1 MIRDLLYRLRAVVR
15 RNRMERDMEDEL
27 QFHIERE
34 TEKLKRAGFS
44 HEEAHRRVNLD
55 FGGAEQIK
63 EGCRDARGTALVESI
78 LRDLQYAGRVLR
90 GIPGFTAVVVLSL
103 ALGIGATTSI
113 FTVVNA
119 VLLRTLPV
127 SDPQQLVV
135 AYWKADGL
143 VRMTTQNNI
152 DRKDPASGQW
162 LNSTFTLTALRQFR
176 DSTSSVLDVF
186 GFYNPGTAGV
196 SDGATTLSAHCTFV
210 TGNFFEG
217 IGARIALG
225 RPLTEEDDRNA
236 ATAAVITYDFW
247 QHGLRGD
254 ASILG
259 KVLRV
264 DGVPVTV
271 VGVSGAGF
279 HGVAS
284 AGWGGPTDLF
294 LPLNAMDTV
303 MPRELSAGKAKAAPD
318 FSWVQIFA
326 RKRPGVTTQA
336 AAARLT
342 ALFRGTFA
350 ESGVPALQQARNPRI
365 ILLDGDKGLA
375 QLRDGIQRPLLILLG
390 MVGLVLLLACVNV
403 ANLQLAR
410 SSARDREVA
419 VRLSLGAGRARIVR
433 QLLTESFLLS
443 AVGAAVGLLLAAV
456 GSRFTEAQL
465 TGNYGT
471 GVALDLAPDL
481 TVLAFTTLVSVASAV
496 LFGLVPALKAS
507 RAEIAPNLKQSG
519 QTAGARRSAGWRGAA
534 MGRGMI
540 ALQVALSVVLL
551 AGAGLLLRTLDN
563 LARVDAGFVRDRV
576 LTFRLDAGELGYRV
590 AQAGPLYDR
599 VLESIRA
606 VPGVVSAAMLSHPL
620 IGGWHNGT
628 DVSSPDIENGRPIN
642 LWMNTVSPDFF
653 QTMGMPIVEGRALW
667 RDDTAAAPNVVV
679 LNQAA
684 ARRLFGDRP
693 AVGQVLWRDDGTAP
707 WQVQVVGVARDA
719 KYDSLRTAP
728 PPTVF
733 VPYAQDH
740 RPWTGMAF
748 AVRTAGDPAAMAGPV
763 RQAIARVNRDLNMT
777 DVKTQRRLIE
787 DSLYEERLYALLL
800 TLFGLFA
807 LVLAA
812 IGLNGVTAYAT
823 SRRTSEFGLRMAL
836 GAQRG
841 QILRL
846 ILGQVLAAVIFGMA
860 VGVGAIW
867 AASRWIASML
877 FGVQRMDPVSIIF
890 VLLLLAAVASGAAFI
905 PAWRAARFDPMTA
918 LRAE

>member
-1 MIRDLLYRLRAVVR
+1 VRAACDYLARV
-15 RNRMERDMEDEL
+15 
-27 QFHIERE
+27 FH
-34 TEKLKRAGFS
+34 A
-44 HEEAHRRVNLD
+44 
-55 FGGAEQIK
+55 
-63 EGCRDARGTALVESI
+63 SI
-78 LRDLQYAGRVLR
+78 PERVLS
-90 GIPGFTAVVVLSL
+90 GL
-103 ALGIGATTSI
+103 ARLWVDMS
-113 FTVVNA
+113 
-119 VLLRTLPV
+119 
-127 SDPQQLVV
+127 
-135 AYWKADGL
+135 
-143 VRMTTQNNI
+143 
-152 DRKDPASGQW
+152 
-162 LNSTFTLTALRQFR
+162 
-176 DSTSSVLDVF
+176 
-186 GFYNPGTAGV
+186 
-196 SDGATTLSAHCTFV
+196 
-210 TGNFFEG
+210 E
-217 IGARIALG
+217 
-225 RPLTEEDDRNA
+225 
-236 ATAAVITYDFW
+236 
-247 QHGLRGD
+247 
-254 ASILG
+254 
-259 KVLRV
+259 RV
-264 DGVPVTV
+264 DYQMNQ
-271 VGVSGAGF
+271 
-279 HGVAS
+279 
-284 AGWGGPTDLF
+284 GPLQAQNFVD
-294 LPLNAMDTV
+294 M
-303 MPRELSAGKAKAAPD
+303 AP
-318 FSWVQIFA
+318 
-326 RKRPGVTTQA
+326 
-336 AAARLT
+336 
-342 ALFRGTFA
+342 
-350 ESGVPALQQARNPRI
+350 NPRI

-375 QLRDGIQRPLLILLG
+375 QLRDSIQRPLMILLG
-390 MVGLVLLLACVNV
+390 MVALVLLLACVNV

-410 SSARDREVA
+410 SLARHREVA

-443 AVGAAVGLLLAAV
+443 AMGAAVGLLLAAV
-456 GSRFTEAQL
+456 GSRFIAAQL

-519 QTAGARRSAGWRGAA
+519 QTAGARRSAGWRGAV

-563 LARVDAGFVRDRV
+563 LARVDTGFVRDRV

-606 VPGVVSAAMLSHPL
+606 VPGVVSAALLSHPL

-628 DVSSPDIENGRPIN
+628 DVSSPDIENGRLIN
-642 LWMNTVSPDFF
+642 LWMNTVSPEFF

-679 LNQAA
+679 LNQVA

-693 AVGQVLWRDDGTAP
+693 AIGQVLWRDDGKVR
-707 WQVQVVGVARDA
+707 WQVQVAGVARDA
-719 KYDSLRTAP
+719 KYDSLRKGP
-728 PPTVF
+728 VPTVF

-740 RPWTGMAF
+740 RPFTGMAF
-748 AVRTAGDPAAMAGPV
+748 AVRTAGDPAAMAVPV
-763 RQAIARVNRDLNMT
+763 RQAITRVNRDLNMN

-823 SRRTSEFGLRMAL
+823 SRRTAEFGLRMAL
-836 GAQRG
+836 GARRG

-877 FGVQRMDPVSIIF
+877 FGVQRVDPVSIIF

-905 PAWRAARFDPMTA
+905 PAWRAARFDPMAA

>member
-34 TEKLKRAGFS
+34 TEKLERAGFS
-44 HEEAHRRVNLD
+44 HEEAHRRVNMD
-55 FGGAEQIK
+55 FGGAEQVK

-113 FTVVNA
+113 FTIVNA

-135 AYWKADGL
+135 AYWKADGP
-143 VRMTTQNNI
+143 VRMATQNNI

-162 LNSTFTLTALRQFR
+162 LNSTFSLTALRQFR
-176 DSTSSVLDVF
+176 ESTSSVLDVF
-186 GFYNPGTAGV
+186 GFYNPGTVGV
-196 SDGATTLSAHCTFV
+196 SDGATTWSAHCTFV
-210 TGNFFEG
+210 TGNFFEA
-217 IGARIALG
+217 IRARVALG
-225 RPLTEEDDRNA
+225 RPLTEEDDQSG
-236 ATAAVITYDFW
+236 ATAAVVTYDFW
-247 QHGLRGD
+247 QHSLQGD

-259 KVLRV
+259 KALRV
-264 DGVPVTV
+264 AGVPVTV

-279 HGVAS
+279 HGLAS
-284 AGWGGPTDLF
+284 AGWGGPSDLF
-294 LPLNAMDTV
+294 LPLNTMDTL
-303 MPRELSAGKAKAAPD
+303 MPRELRAKTAPD

-326 RKRPGVTTQA
+326 RKHPGVTTQA

-375 QLRDGIQRPLLILLG
+375 QLRDSIQRPLMILLG
-390 MVGLVLLLACVNV
+390 MVALVLLLACVNV

-410 SSARDREVA
+410 SSARHREVA

-443 AVGAAVGLLLAAV
+443 AVGAAVGLLLAAF
-456 GSRFTEAQL
+456 GSRFIAAQL

-519 QTAGARRSAGWRGAA
+519 QTAGARRSAGWRGAVL
-534 MGRGMI
+534 GRGMI

-563 LARVDAGFVRDRV
+563 LARVDTGFVRDRV

-599 VLESIRA
+599 ILESIRA

-628 DVSSPDIENGRPIN
+628 DVSSPDIEKGRLIN

-653 QTMGMPIVEGRALW
+653 QTMGMPIIEGRALL

-693 AVGQVLWRDDGTAP
+693 AIGQVLWRDDGKVR
-707 WQVQVVGVARDA
+707 WQVQVAGVARDA
-719 KYDSLRTAP
+719 KYDSLRKGP
-728 PPTVF
+728 VPTVF

-740 RPWTGMAF
+740 RPFTGMAF
-748 AVRTAGDPAAMAGPV
+748 AVRTAGDPAAMAVPV
-763 RQAIARVNRDLNMT
+763 RQAITRVNRDLNMN

-823 SRRTSEFGLRMAL
+823 SRRTAEFGLRMAL
-836 GAQRG
+836 GARRV

-846 ILGQVLAAVIFGMA
+846 ILGQVLAAVILGMA

-877 FGVQRMDPVSIIF
+877 FGVQRVDPVSIIF

-905 PAWRAARFDPMTA
+905 PAWRAARFDPMAA

>member
-1 MIRDLLYRLRAVVR
+1 VIRDLLYRLRAVVR
-15 RNRMERDMEDEL
+15 HTQMERELEDEL
-27 QFHIERE
+27 RFCVERE
-34 TEKLKRAGFS
+34 TEKMERAGFS
-44 HEEAHRRVNLD
+44 REEARRRVNLD
-55 FGGAEQIK
+55 FGGAEQLK
-63 EGCRDARGTALVESI
+63 ERCRDARGTALIES
-78 LRDLQYAGRVLR
+78 LVRDLRYAVRILCGV
-90 GIPGFTAVVVLSL
+90 PGFTAVVVLSL

-135 AYWKADGL
+135 AYWKADGQ
-143 VRMTTQNNI
+143 VGMTTQNSVN
-152 DRKDPASGQW
+152 RQDPASGQW
-162 LNSTFTLTALRQFR
+162 LNSTFTLTALRHFR
-176 DSTSSVLDVF
+176 AATSGVLDVF
-186 GFYNPGTAGV
+186 GFYPGTAGV
-196 SDGATTLSAHCTFV
+196 SDGATTWSAHCTFV
-210 TGNFFEG
+210 TGNFFRA
-217 IGARIALG
+217 IRAGAALG

-236 ATAAVITYDFW
+236 ATAAVVTYDFW
-247 QHGLRGD
+247 QHELRGD

-271 VGVSGAGF
+271 VGVSAAGF

-294 LPLNAMDTV
+294 LPLDAVEAV
-303 MPRELSAGKAKAAPD
+303 MPQALRIGKAKTAPD

-326 RKRPGVTTQA
+326 RKHAGVTTEA

-342 ALFRGTFA
+342 AIFRGTLA
-350 ESGVPALQQARNPRI
+350 ESGVPSLQQARNPRV
-365 ILLDGDKGLA
+365 ILLDGSKGLA
-375 QLRDGIQRPLLILLG
+375 QLRDSIRRPLLMLMGI
-390 MVGLVLLLACVNV
+390 VALVLLLACVNV

-410 SSARDREVA
+410 SSARLREVA
-419 VRLSLGAGRARIVR
+419 VRLSLGAGRVRIVR
-433 QLLTESFLLS
+433 QLLTESFLLATLGAS
-443 AVGAAVGLLLAAV
+443 AGLLLAAA
-456 GSRFTEAQL
+456 GSRFIAAQL
-465 TGNYGT
+465 TRSST
-471 GVALDLAPDL
+471 RVALDLAPDL
-481 TVLAFTTLVSVASAV
+481 TVLAFTTMVSAASAV

-507 RAEIAPNLKQSG
+507 RAEIAPNLKQG
-519 QTAGARRSAGWRGAA
+519 GPVAGARRSARGPGAA
-534 MGRGMI
+534 MGRGLI

-551 AGAGLLLRTLDN
+551 AGAGMLLRTLDN
-563 LARVDAGFVRDRV
+563 LARIDTGFARDHI
-576 LTFRLDAGELGYRV
+576 LTFRLDAGELGYRA

-606 VPGVVSAAMLSHPL
+606 VPGVVSAASLSQPL
-620 IGGWHNGT
+620 IGGGDDGT
-628 DVSSPDIENGRPIN
+628 EVSSPDIENGRRIN
-642 LWMNTVSPDFF
+642 LWMNTVSPEFF
-653 QTMGMPIVEGRALW
+653 QTMGILIVEGRALM
-667 RDDTAAAPNVVV
+667 RQDTATAPDVVV
-679 LNQAA
+679 LNQTA
-684 ARRLFGDRP
+684 ARRLFGKRT
-693 AVGQVLWRDDGTAP
+693 AIGQMLWRDDGKAP
-707 WQVQVVGVARDA
+707 WPVQVAGVARDA

-740 RPWTGMAF
+740 RLRTGMAF
-748 AVRTAGDPAAMAGPV
+748 AARTAGDPAAMAGPV

-787 DSLYEERLYALLL
+787 DSLYEERLYAMLL

-836 GAQRG
+836 GARRG

-846 ILGQVLAAVIFGMA
+846 ILGQVLAAVIFGMV

-867 AASRWIASML
+867 AASRWIAAML
-877 FGVQRMDPVSIIF
+877 FGVQRVDPVSIIF
-890 VLLLLAAVASGAAFI
+890 VLLLLAAVASSAALI
-905 PAWRAARFDPMTA
+905 PAWRAASVDPMGA